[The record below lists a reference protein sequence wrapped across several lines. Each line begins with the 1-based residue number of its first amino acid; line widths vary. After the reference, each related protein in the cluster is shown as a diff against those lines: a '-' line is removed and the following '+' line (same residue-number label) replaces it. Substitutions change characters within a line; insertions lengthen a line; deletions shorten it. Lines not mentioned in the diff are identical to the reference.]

1 MHMKPPTQHASNR
14 NRLKAVETLSDSPL
28 PAASPW
34 MGRHELAKFFKVSV
48 RTVDGWTAQNLVPFR
63 RLGRRIIFRIEQ
75 VEASLAAYDVTA
87 KR

>member
-1 MHMKPPTQHASNR
+1 
-14 NRLKAVETLSDSPL
+14 
-28 PAASPW
+28 

-87 KR
+87 KAK